1 MSRTA
6 RSEVVRPHL
15 TLYNSCHAQ
24 GLVNTNKMFIDN
36 SLIPRDGKMRLL
48 ENFTHY
54 LTLRETINYKL
65 QCTISKAQSNNLTCG
80 VTNKYKFYY
89 FL

>member
-1 MSRTA
+1 MCSLCMEMLKIIKTNSAAWLRA
-6 RSEVVRPHL
+6 EYGLLSEVVRPHL

-48 ENFTHY
+48 ENFTRY
-54 LTLRETINYKL
+54 LTLR
-65 QCTISKAQSNNLTCG
+65 
-80 VTNKYKFYY
+80 
-89 FL
+89 